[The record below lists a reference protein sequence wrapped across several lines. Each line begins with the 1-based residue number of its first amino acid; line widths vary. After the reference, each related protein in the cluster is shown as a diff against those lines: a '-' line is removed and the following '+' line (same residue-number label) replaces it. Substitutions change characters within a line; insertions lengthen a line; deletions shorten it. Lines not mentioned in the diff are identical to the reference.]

1 MENYKILVKLTAD
14 DYVNVNKILTLKKPI
29 FKVLLFFAIPAV
41 ILLNIVTLITTAN
54 PMGFIVI
61 ISLSLMYVA
70 IFVIGPN
77 SIRKSYNSNDN
88 LKEDIVYSIDSAKCI
103 IQMGEITE
111 DLLWSD
117 FSSVYETDD
126 YFILILTSN
135 KNTGKVIPKRSL
147 SNGESLQEFSSFIK
161 KQISCK

>member
-29 FKVLLFFAIPAV
+29 FKVLLFFALPVV
-41 ILLNIVTLITTAN
+41 ILLNIVTLIMTAN

-77 SIRKSYNSNDN
+77 SIRKAYNSNEK
-88 LKEDIVYSIDSAKCI
+88 LKEDIVYTLDPGKCI
-103 IQMGEITE
+103 IQMGDTTE
-111 DLLWSD
+111 DLSWSD
-117 FSSVYETDD
+117 FSSIYETDE
-126 YFILILTSN
+126 YFILILASN
-135 KNTGKVIPKRSL
+135 KNTGKVIPKKSL
-147 SNGESLQEFSSFIK
+147 TNVESLQEFSSFIR
-161 KQISCK
+161 QLI